1 MCRVPGRI
9 LVGIAA
15 LTVLLA
21 GAVVVN
27 AGRGDDLR
35 DRADAVESGL
45 KAVAVTEDEVVLELF
60 ALESNLARAS
70 TRVDEL
76 GVQAA
81 RVNGATERARD
92 QTQIARK
99 AVEVAQT
106 NLAERIRTLYV
117 TDGVDSLDV
126 FIGAR
131 SIQDAVDGI
140 GALERAAAYDAE
152 LLDQVGIAREVA
164 IGQRDEL
171 LRKQRRVDQLAL
183 DARAARRRLAE
194 SRAERTAFLRSL
206 RRRLE
211 LGRKDVAALRRRAV
225 ALELRAAELE
235 AEAAAQAELARESQP
250 PPPSP
255 VAAPAPSPSPS
266 PPAPAPAPGAPPTA
280 PSPSPPPPP
289 APPGGPGRGSQMTV
303 VATAYALRGTTAVGL
318 ETRPG
323 IIAVDPRVIPL
334 GSKMFVP
341 GYGEGVAA
349 DTGSAVKG
357 AIIDVWLPTVEEALQ
372 WGRRTVTITFR

>member
-1 MCRVPGRI
+1 M
-9 LVGIAA
+9 
-15 LTVLLA
+15 
-21 GAVVVN
+21 N

-60 ALESNLARAS
+60 ALESDLARAS

-225 ALELRAAELE
+225 ALELRSRRA
-235 AEAAAQAELARESQP
+235 
-250 PPPSP
+250 
-255 VAAPAPSPSPS
+255 
-266 PPAPAPAPGAPPTA
+266 
-280 PSPSPPPPP
+280 
-289 APPGGPGRGSQMTV
+289 GS
-303 VATAYALRGTTAVGL
+303 
-318 ETRPG
+318 
-323 IIAVDPRVIPL
+323 
-334 GSKMFVP
+334 
-341 GYGEGVAA
+341 
-349 DTGSAVKG
+349 
-357 AIIDVWLPTVEEALQ
+357 
-372 WGRRTVTITFR
+372 

>member
-60 ALESNLARAS
+60 ALESDLARAS

-164 IGQRDEL
+164 IG
-171 LRKQRRVDQLAL
+171 
-183 DARAARRRLAE
+183 
-194 SRAERTAFLRSL
+194 
-206 RRRLE
+206 
-211 LGRKDVAALRRRAV
+211 
-225 ALELRAAELE
+225 
-235 AEAAAQAELARESQP
+235 
-250 PPPSP
+250 
-255 VAAPAPSPSPS
+255 
-266 PPAPAPAPGAPPTA
+266 
-280 PSPSPPPPP
+280 
-289 APPGGPGRGSQMTV
+289 
-303 VATAYALRGTTAVGL
+303 ATR
-318 ETRPG
+318 
-323 IIAVDPRVIPL
+323 
-334 GSKMFVP
+334 
-341 GYGEGVAA
+341 
-349 DTGSAVKG
+349 
-357 AIIDVWLPTVEEALQ
+357 
-372 WGRRTVTITFR
+372 